1 MFWPNHFP
9 EREGEDLDLSC
20 FAESWTQ
27 RDRTRFI
34 TKACDF
40 FDARR
45 KESTWGRRRII
56 LMCCRCAEEC
66 GCATSRRG
74 VNAKKGQIPIV
85 QKGWALTMLKLQND
99 LPEVLEHTITF
110 I

>member
-1 MFWPNHFP
+1 MSGIIFP
-9 EREGEDLDLSC
+9 EREGEDLDLHVLLK
-20 FAESWTQ
+20 A
-27 RDRTRFI
+27 DRTRFI

-66 GCATSRRG
+66 GWATSRRR

-99 LPEVLEHTITF
+99 LPDVFKHTITF